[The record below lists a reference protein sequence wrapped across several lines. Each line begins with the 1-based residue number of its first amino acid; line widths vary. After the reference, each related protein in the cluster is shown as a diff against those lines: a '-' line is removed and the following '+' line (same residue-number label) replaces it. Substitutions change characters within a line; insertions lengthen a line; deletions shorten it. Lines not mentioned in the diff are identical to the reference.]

1 MAEDFGAVAASPV
14 GGTSVGGTSL
24 SAAPACSDW
33 ARSQDLSPIG
43 SAGHY
48 QGYLLVEVPLP
59 WPPDISEIAELTG
72 VAQLALRAGLRLQA
86 IAPGATAVAGTAGG
100 AVDQPRR
107 LIYYGPA
114 RPGRAGPLR
123 RRERLVGPEA
133 EALAEA
139 AAELLAPPDSAP
151 DGQVDGSADD
161 QAAGQADGSGPVDV
175 LVCTH
180 GRRDACCGGRGTDL
194 VRALAETTLSGAR
207 TWPSRLGRDG
217 PAPEVRV
224 WRTSHTGGHRF
235 APTALVLPSATLWAW
250 ADVALLDRVVGARG
264 PVSEVVSR
272 YRGCATLGPP
282 AHQAVEKSV
291 LAEVGWPLLSS
302 WRLSSSLGDGWVRL
316 ATEVAGTWE
325 GRVAEG
331 RHVPQPECR
340 TPPELASKQG
350 VEWVVEE
357 LHQVAPGP

>member
-1 MAEDFGAVAASPV
+1 
-14 GGTSVGGTSL
+14 
-24 SAAPACSDW
+24 
-33 ARSQDLSPIG
+33 
-43 SAGHY
+43 
-48 QGYLLVEVPLP
+48 LVEVPLP
-59 WPPDISEIAELTG
+59 WPPEISEIAELTG
-72 VAQLALRAGLRLQA
+72 VAELALRAGLRVQA
-86 IAPGATAVAGTAGG
+86 IAPGAAAAAGG

-107 LIYYGPA
+107 LIYYSTA
-114 RPGRAGPLR
+114 RPGWAGPLR
-123 RRERLVGPEA
+123 RRERLAGPESA
-133 EALAEA
+133 PLAEA
-139 AAELLAPPDSAP
+139 VAEMLATSDSRS
-151 DGQVDGSADD
+151 DG
-161 QAAGQADGSGPVDV
+161 QAAGQAEGSGVVDV

-194 VRALAETTLSGAR
+194 VRSLAESALTGAR
-207 TWPSRLGRDG
+207 TRLSPSGGDRA
-217 PAPEVRV
+217 APEVRL

-250 ADVALLDRVVGARG
+250 ADGDLLDRVVGARG
-264 PVSEVVSR
+264 PVREVVSR

-316 ATEVAGTWE
+316 VTEMAGTWE
-325 GRVAEG
+325 GRVTEG

-350 VEWVVEE
+350 VEWVVQA
-357 LHQVAPGP
+357 LHQVVPGPE